1 MLFVARG
8 MQRRSACKVCRRD
21 MQDTGKGCV
30 DGGVAGL
37 RSDLRLKGTGYG
49 NHEYL
54 LVPRCGVSLA
64 CAESQ
69 SSHHGEQDHGSGAA
83 LHVAFVSE
91 SRDTAF
97 AFGYRG
103 WQARGACTD
112 FGGQTTVIACG
123 PIIRE
128 ARIRQDRSQ
137 KVPAEGSA
145 RFAARPR
152 ADVFCKL
159 RSNIPCWK
167 RCIWVMRSAHRM
179 NRCRCR
185 KTDRFTRGR

>member
-1 MLFVARG
+1 MWRTSIGLTGDAVRVARG

-30 DGGVAGL
+30 RWWRHAGL

-83 LHVAFVSE
+83 LHVAVCFRE
-91 SRDTAF
+91 QDTARM
-97 AFGYRG
+97 ASSRCLCGLRR
-103 WQARGACTD
+103 AD
-112 FGGQTTVIACG
+112 VTVIACG

-128 ARIRQDRSQ
+128 ARIRQDRS
-137 KVPAEGSA
+137 
-145 RFAARPR
+145 
-152 ADVFCKL
+152 
-159 RSNIPCWK
+159 
-167 RCIWVMRSAHRM
+167 
-179 NRCRCR
+179 
-185 KTDRFTRGR
+185 